1 MDINLSENANI
12 VEKFLKDKN
21 NNIIQKKGSIINDI
35 TFERKKNILFV
46 ILIFDQNK

>member
-1 MDINLSENANI
+1 
-12 VEKFLKDKN
+12 KN